1 MKDERSIMGLQE
13 IEELIEQANYNQAL
27 KEIAKLT
34 QGETLDGRILKTRIL
49 TRQGELNDTLT
60 VAKEAVQE
68 SEQNGTE
75 NQKLKA
81 KV

>member
-49 TRQGELNDTLT
+49 TR
-60 VAKEAVQE
+60 
-68 SEQNGTE
+68 
-75 NQKLKA
+75 
-81 KV
+81 